1 MIKSFYSDMRI
12 YEKPCHWMEFYFYVR
27 IPLGI
32 IVSILNALSYFQDG
46 FPADGTIQIISLIIS
61 TIFILLVMSRKKFSY
76 ACMLIAVAIESFS
89 YAANGIGITGGE
101 LWFVFGFSYAIL
113 NFIYFSRRND
123 FFVKTNFTQQ
133 DSQQPDANQ
142 IPECPAPPCSDE
154 NIGAI
159 NHSKKRYCK
168 YCGQEIDQST
178 KKCTGCGKQYFVF
191 KRLFRPAFYC
201 LLIVSIIAN
210 IVMGIV
216 ISDYKYEYE
225 ITSKDLEEA
234 KGKAESYREKAGYLD
249 NHIAFTTDNGTRY
262 HMYSCWHLKDNHDNM
277 WTVEEVKRAGYQKCL
292 DCH

>member
-1 MIKSFYSDMRI
+1 MAHM
-12 YEKPCHWMEFYFYVR
+12 
-27 IPLGI
+27 
-32 IVSILNALSYFQDG
+32 
-46 FPADGTIQIISLIIS
+46 
-61 TIFILLVMSRKKFSY
+61 KFSY
-76 ACMLIAVAIESFS
+76 VKDKKHPFLSFLTWLM
-89 YAANGIGITGGE
+89 GIGYATSALSALSCIFYGSNFITGDRWQDFTIFVVVFVCCLIVQNIAFCSLNKKE
-101 LWFVFGFSYAIL
+101 LPEEQTDTPARVPQTTII
-113 NFIYFSRRND
+113 N
-123 FFVKTNFTQQ
+123 TE
-133 DSQQPDANQ
+133 QPK
-142 IPECPAPPCSDE
+142 
-154 NIGAI
+154 
-159 NHSKKRYCK
+159 KKRFCK
-168 YCGQEIDQST
+168 YCGQEIDQIT